1 MHDKPGALRFP
12 WQGAPAQPGWIDF
25 NRRLTKMMWLPSEQ
39 RDGAKNNPGRPRG
52 SDVATYPLVCL
63 VLCVPNETHQI
74 IDANAAGPLI
84 KTISAR

>member
-1 MHDKPGALRFP
+1 MTNSGPQISLAESTSSTKLDRF
-12 WQGAPAQPGWIDF
+12 QSAAYQNDVAATGQH
-25 NRRLTKMMWLPSEQ
+25 
-39 RDGAKNNPGRPRG
+39 DGAKNNLGRPRG

-74 IDANAAGPLI
+74 TDANAAGPLI